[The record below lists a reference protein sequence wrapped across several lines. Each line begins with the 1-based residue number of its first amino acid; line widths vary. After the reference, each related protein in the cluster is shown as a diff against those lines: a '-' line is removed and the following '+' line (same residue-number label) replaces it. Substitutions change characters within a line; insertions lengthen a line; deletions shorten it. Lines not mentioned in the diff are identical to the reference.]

1 MNQNTKVI
9 IWYNVIVSVIFL
21 LIIAKL
27 FEHFIF
33 IFGLLIGLFLGAFN
47 LLAAL
52 ITVFKNRKL
61 ASLFLLLGLVL
72 LLIGIGVCSKNPI
85 MI

>member
-1 MNQNTKVI
+1 MNKNTKAIV
-9 IWYNVIVSVIFL
+9 WYNLVLSIIFL

-52 ITVFKNRKL
+52 ITVFKNKKL

-72 LLIGIGVCSKNPI
+72 LLIGLGVCSKNPI